1 MAPRAATGTGERVPL
16 QSEEPP
22 ASEPV
27 GPWRAQGPLGSG
39 VLGEPHP
46 EGVSGAFS
54 CQMTWALGFS
64 LPILGSGCFPFSP
77 PPRAKPLVGTLF
89 HCHPFAPVGQKMN
102 VLCHPPY
109 SWGDLGD
116 LLSPSLSQVLV
127 PPHKPLPP
135 LSQFGF
141 PPHFGV
147 SLLQTPHQKGPARGV
162 SHAWPWEDGGRNT
175 KVSET

>member
-16 QSEEPP
+16 RSEEPP

-77 PPRAKPLVGTLF
+77 PRAKPLVGTLF
-89 HCHPFAPVGQKMN
+89 RCHPFAPVGQKMN

-135 LSQFGF
+135 LS
-141 PPHFGV
+141 V
-147 SLLQTPHQKGPARGV
+147 WLSSSLWAILATDPSSERASLRCE
-162 SHAWPWEDGGRNT
+162 SRLALGGWG
-175 KVSET
+175 KEYEGE